1 MLVAMAERPPE
12 PTLRHLTRQQSDTEK
27 NKKYP
32 TLKEIF
38 CQRIWHIWFF
48 PTHKPTLQKTKRAKP
63 TKTHPPPQTIFK
75 TFSNFVT
82 K

>member
-1 MLVAMAERPPE
+1 MAGRPPE
-12 PTLRHLTRQQSDTEK
+12 PTLRYLTRQQPDTEK
-27 NKKYP
+27 NKKMP
-32 TLKEIF
+32 NA
-38 CQRIWHIWFF
+38 QRKFF
-48 PTHKPTLQKTKRAKP
+48 ANAFGTFGFAPTHKPTLQKTKRAKP